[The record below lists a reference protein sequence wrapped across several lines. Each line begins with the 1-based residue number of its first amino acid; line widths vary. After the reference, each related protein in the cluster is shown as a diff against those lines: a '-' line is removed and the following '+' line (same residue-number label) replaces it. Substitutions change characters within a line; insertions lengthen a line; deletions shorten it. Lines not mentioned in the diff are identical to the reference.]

1 MITNHKQYLAAKEK
15 VSMLK
20 LTLTQQKKP
29 AVPDVLE
36 VAHDAQ
42 VSELLSEI
50 ENEIKKYETLKNVQ
64 VSVSAN
70 RALTAVRKEA
80 HKVAKKNKV
89 TSKQLDEWCKE
100 AREK

>member
-1 MITNHKQYLAAKEK
+1 MITNHKKYLAAKEK

-20 LTLTQQKKP
+20 SALTQQKKTN
-29 AVPDVLE
+29 VPDALVD
-36 VAHDAQ
+36 AHDAQ
-42 VSELLSEI
+42 VSELVSEI
-50 ENEIKKYETLKNVQ
+50 ESEIKEYEALKNVQ